1 MVYCYQSV
9 YHIVLPPERRMH
21 MKIFVDKL
29 KSARLERELTQK
41 ELSDLSGVHLS
52 TIKAIESDRG
62 ADAEHLDKLSEFFGI
77 PKNEV
82 YLQDWRETQI
92 ICILNNKGG
101 CGKTSICGSLAYS
114 LAELGKKVLLV
125 DGDAQRN
132 LTSSFGLR
140 KSEKHFGMAVAGEE
154 SLLKGYIQ
162 KTEYENIDFV
172 VADATMGTLDML
184 LFTKLHRENV
194 VSGIVSPVRDAGIYD
209 FILIDTNPNL
219 SLLNFNIVNACNHVL
234 IPVQMASFDVE
245 GIGTVVDFVE
255 GIRKFNPTV
264 SILGIIINKYD
275 LRAKSITEAAEEELR
290 RLYGP
295 LLFETILRVDVKI
308 QNAQWENRPVFLLG
322 SSRIAGEYRALTREL
337 LKRL

>member
-1 MVYCYQSV
+1 
-9 YHIVLPPERRMH
+9 

-29 KSARLERELTQK
+29 KSARLARDLTQK
-41 ELSDLSGVHLS
+41 ELAELSGVHLS
-52 TIKAIESDRG
+52 TIKAIESGRG
-62 ADAEHLDKLSEFFGI
+62 ADDEPLDKLAVFFGL
-77 PKNEV
+77 PASEV
-82 YLQDWRETQI
+82 YNPEWHDTQV

-101 CGKTSICGSLAYS
+101 CGKTSVCGSLGFS
-114 LAELGKKVLLV
+114 LAEMGKKVLLI

-140 KSEKHFGMAVAGEE
+140 KNEKHFGVAVSNED
-154 SLLKGYIQ
+154 SLLNGYIQ
-162 KTEYENIDFV
+162 PTEYENIDFV

-194 VSGIVSPVRDAGIYD
+194 VNGIVSPVRDAGIYD

-219 SLLNFNIVNACNHVL
+219 SLLNFNIVIASKYVL

-255 GIRKFNPTV
+255 GIRKFSPNV
-264 SILGIIINKYD
+264 SILGIVINKYD
-275 LRAKSITEAAEEELR
+275 LRSRSITQAAEDELR
-290 RLYGP
+290 RLYGQ
-295 LLFETILRVDVKI
+295 LLFNTILRVDVKI

-322 SSRIAGEYRALTREL
+322 SSRIAGEYRTLTKEM